1 MSAEI
6 LKQLEDSRLKNQ
18 HRNTLKNTEAK
29 PVYQLNMFQTADP
42 KFEEL
47 KRKIEKI
54 DINTLSPIEALLELQ
69 KLQIIVNG

>member
-1 MSAEI
+1 
-6 LKQLEDSRLKNQ
+6 
-18 HRNTLKNTEAK
+18 LKNTEAK

-69 KLQIIVNG
+69 KIIAIVNC